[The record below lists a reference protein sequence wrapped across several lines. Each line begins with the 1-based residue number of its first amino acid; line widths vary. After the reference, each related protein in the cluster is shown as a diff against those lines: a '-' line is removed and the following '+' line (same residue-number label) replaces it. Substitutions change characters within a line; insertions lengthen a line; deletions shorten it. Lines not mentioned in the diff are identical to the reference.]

1 MTGDR
6 ADNVQET
13 TFQRALRAAG
23 SPFRVEG
30 IPADAV
36 GRDAALL
43 RSRLIKAA
51 DAFLGEY
58 GKRGEVPLAF
68 SVTNHAAASTA
79 SGASAAPAASGAAD
93 RSAAIG
99 SPAADPDAIS
109 IEDRA
114 SYFKPVDPLYDF
126 SFLVLPK
133 ETMDRLLLAVDLI
146 EVQDLVFDQW
156 NLRKIEPH
164 PSSAINLHGSPGTGK
179 TLAAHAIASRLHR
192 KIIQTKYSQLES
204 KYHGEGPKNLDAL
217 FYAAREHNAV
227 LFLDEADALMS
238 QRFETTSQGSE
249 HAVNAMR
256 SELVMSLDRYEGLVI
271 FATNFVRSYDTA
283 FDSRVRHIEFPD
295 PDAAARTVIWRNHLP
310 EELPLAPDVSV
321 SDLAEIADV
330 TGRDIRRAVIDAAT
344 SVALSGRDRVT
355 QTDLRQAIEQV
366 KTHRITRSKTTL
378 VEPGSPL
385 EQAITEAVDK
395 TRPAA
400 GEEDASGESGRFQ
413 SEEGEL
419 D

>member
-1 MTGDR
+1 MTGGR
-6 ADNVQET
+6 ADKPQET
-13 TFQRALRAAG
+13 SFQRALRAAG
-23 SPFRVEG
+23 TKFQVDG
-30 IPADAV
+30 IPADAPPTT
-36 GRDAALL
+36 AALL

-51 DAFLGEY
+51 DAFSDEY
-58 GKRGEVPLAF
+58 IGRGAAPLAF
-68 SVTNHAAASTA
+68 SVSNHAMAA
-79 SGASAAPAASGAAD
+79 GAAAAAPANGTGREAP
-93 RSAAIG
+93 IG
-99 SPAADPDAIS
+99 PAATDPDAIS

-114 SYFKPVDPLYDF
+114 SYFEPADPLYDF
-126 SFLVLPK
+126 SFLVLPQ
-133 ETMDRLLLAVDLI
+133 ETMDRLLLAVDMI
-146 EVQDLVFDQW
+146 EVQELVFDRW

-164 PSSAINLHGSPGTGK
+164 PSSAINLHGAPGTGK
-179 TLAAHAIASRLHR
+179 TLAAHAIASRLGR

-217 FYAAREHNAV
+217 FYAAREHSAV

-295 PDAAARTVIWRNHLP
+295 PDAAARAIIWRNHLP
-310 EELPLAPDVSV
+310 TELPLAPDISV
-321 SDLAEIADV
+321 ADLAEIDDV

-344 SVALSGRDRVT
+344 SVALSSRRQVT
-355 QTDLRQAIEQV
+355 QDDLRHAIEQV
-366 KTHRITRSKTTL
+366 KAHRIARSKPTL

-385 EQAITEAVDK
+385 EQAIAEAADALP
-395 TRPAA
+395 PAQD
-400 GEEDASGESGRFQ
+400 GDASGQ
-413 SEEGEL
+413 SPVEVHAPTG
-419 D
+419 

>member
-1 MTGDR
+1 VTGDR
-6 ADNVQET
+6 AGDPQET
-13 TFQRALRAAG
+13 SFQRALRTAG

-30 IPADAV
+30 IPADAAA
-36 GRDAALL
+36 RHAALL

-51 DAFLGEY
+51 DAFLDEY
-58 GKRGEVPLAF
+58 GQRSAMPLAF
-68 SVTNHAAASTA
+68 SVTNQATA
-79 SGASAAPAASGAAD
+79 SVGDAAPAPVGAAPGTAPIG
-93 RSAAIG
+93 AA
-99 SPAADPDAIS
+99 AADPDAIS
-109 IEDRA
+109 IDDRA

-146 EVQDLVFDQW
+146 EVQDLVFDDW
-156 NLRKIEPH
+156 NLRVIEPH

-179 TLAAHAIASRLHR
+179 TLAAHAIASRLRR

-256 SELVMSLDRYEGLVI
+256 SELVMSLDRYEDLVI

-295 PDAAARTVIWRNHLP
+295 PDAVARAVIWRNQLP
-310 EELPLAPDVSV
+310 EKLPLAPDVSV
-321 SDLAEIADV
+321 SDLAEIGDV

-355 QTDLRQAIEQV
+355 QADLRRAIEQL
-366 KTHRITRSKTTL
+366 KAHRIARSKPTL
-378 VEPGSPL
+378 VEPGSPAGAGDHGSGG
-385 EQAITEAVDK
+385 QD
-395 TRPAA
+395 PAR
-400 GEEDASGESGRFQ
+400 GRGGRR
-413 SEEGEL
+413 SR
-419 D
+419 